1 MFTKANTLRK
11 MFFAAAAALMLATV
25 SSSCKKD
32 DNKDPE
38 PEAKPCFVR
47 VTEAGIRDEM
57 PDVLTVRVGRAL
69 YYDEYYCP
77 SDGKK
82 NLLLVDNNN
91 EVEFKCLT
99 SIDYESQTIKYASLE
114 KENFSSPGYV
124 FGFSPAPSAKE
135 GDSEKFTL
143 TYTSP
148 DGKYTI
154 SKTVTVKVVK

>member
-47 VTEAGIRDEM
+47 VTEAGVRDEM
-57 PDVLTVRVGRAL
+57 PDVLTVRLGRNG
-69 YYDEYYCP
+69 YYDELFCP

-82 NLLLVDNNN
+82 NLLLVDNSNKVQF
-91 EVEFKCLT
+91 ECLT
-99 SIDYESQTIKYASLE
+99 TSDPSSQTVSYASLD
-114 KENFSSPGYV
+114 KENFSSPGWV
-124 FGFSPAPSAKE
+124 FGFSPAKSAKE
-135 GDSEKFTL
+135 GDSETFNL

-154 SKTVTVKVVK
+154 NKTVTVKVVK

>member
-1 MFTKANTLRK
+1 MFTNTHTLRK
-11 MFFAAAAALMLATV
+11 MFSAAAAALMLLAI

-57 PDVLTVRVGRAL
+57 PDVLTVRVDRAG
-69 YYDEYYCP
+69 YYDEYFCP

-91 EVEFKCLT
+91 KVQFKCLT
-99 SIDYESQTIKYASLE
+99 TDDYASQTVRYGSLE
-114 KENFSSPGYV
+114 KENYSSPGYV
-124 FGFSPAPSAKE
+124 FGFAPAKSAKE

-154 SKTVTVKVVK
+154 TKTVTVKVVK

>member
-1 MFTKANTLRK
+1 

-57 PDVLTVRVGRAL
+57 PDVLTVRVGRAF
-69 YYDEYYCP
+69 YYDEYFCP

-82 NLLLVDNNN
+82 NLLLVDKDNI
-91 EVEFKCLT
+91 EFKCLT
-99 SIDYESQTIKYASLE
+99 TDVYLSQTVLYALLE
-114 KENFSSPGYV
+114 KENFSAPGYV
-124 FGFSPAPSAKE
+124 FGFAPASSAKE